1 MATPERSWEEDVS
14 DLEAFRAEVR
24 AWLEASCPPE
34 MRVPLPPSVEG
45 GYWGGR
51 KRHLADPVARL
62 WCERCAERGFT
73 APTWPREYGGGG
85 LSREQ
90 ARVLQEEMAR
100 IHARAPLSSLGLIM
114 LGPMLLELATEEQK
128 REHLPPIVR
137 GEIRWCQGY
146 SEPGAGSD
154 LAGLS
159 TRAEDR
165 GDHFIV
171 NGQKIWTSY
180 AQDSDWIFCLVR
192 TDPTKPKHEGIS
204 FLLIDMDQP
213 GVTTRPIK
221 LISGASPFCQTF
233 FENARAEKR
242 NLIGGLNGGWNVAK
256 RLLQHERQGIATI
269 GAAPRTGGGSARALA
284 QRYCGAVDGRIADAR
299 VRDRIAAL
307 EMMEQAVGATLRR
320 SGDEARA
327 GQAVGAASSIF
338 KLVGSE
344 LNQERQELLVS
355 ILGTQGLG
363 WEGEGFAPDELEI
376 TRAWLRSKANTIE
389 GGTSEVQ
396 LNVIAKRVL
405 GLPD

>member
-1 MATPERSWEEDVS
+1 LS

-24 AWLEASCPPE
+24 TWLEANCPPQ
-34 MRVPLPPSVEG
+34 MRLPLDPSVEG

-62 WCERCAERGFT
+62 WCERCVERGFT

-90 ARVLQEEMAR
+90 ARVLQEEMNR
-100 IHARAPLSSLGLIM
+100 IHARPPLSSIGLIM

-128 REHLPPIVR
+128 REHIPPIVR

-154 LAGLS
+154 LASLS
-159 TRAEDR
+159 TRADDR
-165 GDHFIV
+165 GDHFVV
-171 NGQKIWTSY
+171 NGQKIWTSF
-180 AQDSDWIFCLVR
+180 ANESDWIFCLVR
-192 TDPTKPKHEGIS
+192 TDPHKPKHEGIS

-213 GVTTRPIK
+213 GVTTQPIK

-242 NLIGGLNGGWNVAK
+242 NLIGPKNGGWNVAK
-256 RLLQHERQGIATI
+256 RLLQFERQGIATI
-269 GAAPRTGGGSARALA
+269 GSGARAPTRELA
-284 QRYCGAVDGRIADAR
+284 RRYCGTQDGRIADPL
-299 VRDRIAAL
+299 VRDRVAAL
-307 EMMEQAVGATLRR
+307 EMLEQAVSATLRR

-327 GQAVGAASSIF
+327 GQDVGAASSIF

-344 LNQERQELLVS
+344 VNQQRQELQVA

-363 WEGEGFAPDELEI
+363 WEGAGFTAEELEV
-376 TRAWLRSKANTIE
+376 TRGWLRSKANTIE

>member
-1 MATPERSWEEDVS
+1 VS
-14 DLEAFRAEVR
+14 ELEAFRSEVR
-24 AWLEASCPPE
+24 DWLSANCPPE
-34 MRVPLPPSVEG
+34 MRVPLDPSVEG

-51 KRHLADPVARL
+51 KRHLSDPVARL
-62 WCERCAERGFT
+62 WCERCVERGFT

-85 LSREQ
+85 LSRAE
-90 ARVLQEEMAR
+90 ARVLQEEMNR
-100 IHARAPLSSLGLIM
+100 IHARAPLSSIGIIM
-114 LGPMLLELATEEQK
+114 LGPMLLELASEEQK
-128 REHLPPIVR
+128 REHIPPIVR

-154 LAGLS
+154 LAGLA

-171 NGQKIWTSY
+171 NGQKIWTSF
-180 AQDSDWIFCLVR
+180 ANDSDWIFCLVR
-192 TDPTKPKHEGIS
+192 TDPGKPKHEGIS

-213 GVTTRPIK
+213 GVTTQPIK

-242 NLIGGLNGGWNVAK
+242 NLIGPKNGGWNVAK
-256 RLLQHERQGIATI
+256 RLLQFERQSIASI
-269 GAAPRTGGGSARALA
+269 GSGARTATTTRALA
-284 QRYCGAVDGRIADAR
+284 QRYCGTQDGGRIADPL
-299 VRDRIAAL
+299 VRDRVAAL
-307 EMMEQAVGATLRR
+307 EMLEQTVGTALRR

-327 GQAVGAASSIF
+327 GQDVGASSSIF

-344 LNQERQELLVS
+344 LNQQRQELQVA

-363 WEGEGFAPDELEI
+363 WEGEGFTREELEI
-376 TRAWLRSKANTIE
+376 TRGWLRSKANTIE

>member
-1 MATPERSWEEDVS
+1 VS
-14 DLEAFRAEVR
+14 DLEAFRADVR
-24 AWLEASCPPE
+24 SWLEKHCPPE
-34 MRVPLPPSVEG
+34 MRVPLDPSVEG

-62 WCERCAERGFT
+62 WCERCVERGFT

-85 LSREQ
+85 LSRAE

-100 IHARAPLSSLGLIM
+100 IGARAPLSSIGLIM
-114 LGPMLLELATEEQK
+114 LGPMLLEIASESQK
-128 REHLPPIVR
+128 REHIPPIVR

-154 LAGLS
+154 LAGLA

-171 NGQKIWTSY
+171 NGQKIWTSF
-180 AQDSDWIFCLVR
+180 ASDSDMIFCLVR
-192 TDPTKPKHEGIS
+192 TDPQKPKHEGIS

-242 NLIGGLNGGWNVAK
+242 NLIGPLNGGWNVAK
-256 RLLQHERQGIATI
+256 RLLQFERQGIATI
-269 GAAPRTGGGSARALA
+269 GSGGRGATSSARALA
-284 QRYCGAVDGRIADAR
+284 MRSFGSQDGRIADPLT
-299 VRDRIAAL
+299 RDRLAAI
-307 EMMEQAVGATLRR
+307 EMTEQAIGATLRR

-327 GQAVGAASSIF
+327 GQDVGAASSIF
-338 KLVGSE
+338 KLIGSE
-344 LNQERQELLVS
+344 LNQQRQELLVS

-363 WEGEGFAPDELEI
+363 WEGEGFARDELDI
-376 TRAWLRSKANTIE
+376 TRGWLRSKANTIE

>member
-1 MATPERSWEEDVS
+1 MSE
-14 DLEAFRAEVR
+14 LEAFRSEVR
-24 AWLEASCPPE
+24 AWLEANCPSE
-34 MRVPLPPSVEG
+34 MRVPLDPSVEG

-51 KRHLADPVARL
+51 VRHLADPIARL

-73 APTWPREYGGGG
+73 VPTWPREYGGAG
-85 LSREQ
+85 LSREE
-90 ARVLQEEMAR
+90 ARVLQEEMNRIRAR
-100 IHARAPLSSLGLIM
+100 PPLSSIGIIM
-114 LGPMLLELATEEQK
+114 LGPMLLELASEEQK
-128 REHLPPIVR
+128 REHLPPIAR

-154 LAGLS
+154 LAGLA

-165 GDHFIV
+165 GDHFLV
-171 NGQKIWTSY
+171 NGQKIWTSF
-180 AQDSDWIFCLVR
+180 ANESDWIFCLVR
-192 TDPTKPKHEGIS
+192 TDPDKPKHEGIS

-213 GVTTRPIK
+213 GVTTQPIK

-242 NLIGGLNGGWNVAK
+242 NLIGPKNGGWNIAK
-256 RLLQHERQGIATI
+256 RLLQFERQGIATI
-269 GAAPRTGGGSARALA
+269 GGGPRTGATPRTLA
-284 QRYCGAVDGRIADAR
+284 QRYCGTLDGRIADPQVRER
-299 VRDRIAAL
+299 VAAT
-307 EMMEQAVGATLRR
+307 EMLEQAIGATLRR

-344 LNQERQELLVS
+344 LNQQRQELQVS

-363 WEGEGFAPDELEI
+363 WDGPGFTAEELEI
-376 TRAWLRSKANTIE
+376 TRGWLRSKANTIE